1 MLGFEYPVFY
11 FFTLTPKLIEMKI
24 QNLLLYSIMLI
35 FIAACSS
42 KKTPGKKFSEAV
54 APLYDTSLK
63 PFYHGVASGDPLQD
77 RVIIWT
83 RVTPEDSATDVRVRW
98 DIATDENFSSI
109 LKSDST
115 ITNASKDYTVKVDVD
130 GLQPAQYYY
139 YRFHALGKTSVVGR
153 TKTLSADA
161 MDSLKLAIVSCSNWE
176 FGYFNPYAIIADK
189 EVDAVVH
196 LGDYIYEYATG
207 VYGDTTIGR
216 KNLPAHEIV
225 SLSDY
230 RTRYS
235 QYHLDE
241 GLRKLRMRHPLITI
255 WDDHEVANNVYTE
268 GAQNHQPEEGD
279 FNTRKAAARQAYYEW
294 LPIRESNKLYRS
306 FTFGKLADL
315 IMLDERLEGRTA
327 PADSVSA
334 PDFESDKRSMLG
346 PDQLQWFENSLTDSK
361 ATWKIIGNQV
371 LFSDL
376 DISGL
381 YKKDMPKNLDAWD
394 GYPAEKKRIE
404 QYIAENKIADILF
417 VTGDTH
423 ASWAIETFA
432 EGLKNTK
439 GKQALA
445 VELGTTS
452 VTSGNG
458 NEGKPDDSV
467 KVKEQKLLKQNPH
480 IKYLNNRDHGYL
492 LLTLYPQKAKAEWYY
507 TETLRSSSQKEIL
520 GKRFSIEKGKH
531 ILQ

>member
-1 MLGFEYPVFY
+1 
-11 FFTLTPKLIEMKI
+11 
-24 QNLLLYSIMLI
+24 
-35 FIAACSS
+35 
-42 KKTPGKKFSEAV
+42 
-54 APLYDTSLK
+54 
-63 PFYHGVASGDPLQD
+63 
-77 RVIIWT
+77 
-83 RVTPEDSATDVRVRW
+83 
-98 DIATDENFSSI
+98 
-109 LKSDST
+109 
-115 ITNASKDYTVKVDVD
+115 
-130 GLQPAQYYY
+130 
-139 YRFHALGKTSVVGR
+139 
-153 TKTLSADA
+153 
-161 MDSLKLAIVSCSNWE
+161 
-176 FGYFNPYAIIADK
+176 
-189 EVDAVVH
+189 VDAVIH

-225 SLSDY
+225 SLNDY

-279 FNTRKAAARQAYYEW
+279 FNARKAAARQAYYEW
-294 LPIRESNKLYRS
+294 MPIRESDKLYRS
-306 FTFGKLADL
+306 FSFGKLADL

-327 PADSVSA
+327 PVDSVSA

-346 PDQLQWFENSLTDSK
+346 VEQLQWFERSMKDSK
-361 ATWKIIGNQV
+361 ATWKVIGNQV

-376 DISGL
+376 NISGL
-381 YKKDMPKNLDAWD
+381 YKNDMPKNLDAWD
-394 GYPAEKKRIE
+394 GYPSEKKRIE
-404 QYIAENKIADILF
+404 QYIVENKIEDILF

-432 EGLKNTK
+432 EGLANTK

-452 VTSGNG
+452 VSSGNG

-492 LLTLYPQKAKAEWYY
+492 LLTLYPQKAKTEWFYA
-507 TETLRSSSQKEIL
+507 ETLRSISKKEIL
-520 GKRFSIEKGKH
+520 GKSFSIAQGKH

>member
-1 MLGFEYPVFY
+1 
-11 FFTLTPKLIEMKI
+11 MKI
-24 QNLLLYSIMLI
+24 RNLLLYGIALI

-42 KKTPGKKFSEAV
+42 KKTSEKKFSEVV
-54 APLYDTSLK
+54 APLYDSSLK

-77 RVIIWT
+77 RVVIWT
-83 RVTPEDSATDVRVRW
+83 RVTPEDSA
-98 DIATDENFSSI
+98 ATIQVSWEIGADENFSSV
-109 LKSDST
+109 LKSDSVS
-115 ITNASKDYTVKVDVD
+115 TNASRDYTVKVDVN
-130 GLQPAQYYY
+130 GLQPAHHYY
-139 YRFHALGKTSVVGR
+139 YRFHALGKTSPTGR

-161 MDSLKLAIVSCSNWE
+161 TDSLRFAIVSCSNWE
-176 FGYFNPYAIIADK
+176 FGYFNPYSIIADK
-189 EVDAVVH
+189 EVDAVIH

-216 KNLPAHEIV
+216 KNLPTHEIV

-235 QYHLDE
+235 QYHLDK

-279 FNTRKAAARQAYYEW
+279 FNVRKAAARQAYYEW
-294 LPIRESNKLYRS
+294 LPIRESDKLYRS
-306 FTFGKLADL
+306 FSFGKLADL

-346 PDQLQWFENSLTDSK
+346 AEQLQWFENSLKDSK
-361 ATWKIIGNQV
+361 AVWKIIGNQV

-376 DISGL
+376 NIGGL
-381 YKKDMPKNLDAWD
+381 YKNDMPKNLDAWD
-394 GYPAEKKRIE
+394 GYPSEKKRIE
-404 QYIAENKIADILF
+404 QYIAENKISDIVF

-432 EGLKNTK
+432 EGLKDTK

-452 VTSGNG
+452 VSSGNG

-467 KVKEQKLLKQNPH
+467 KVKEQKLLKLNSH

-492 LLTLYPQKAKAEWYY
+492 LLTLYPQKAKAEWFYA
-507 TETLRSSSQKEIL
+507 ETLRSISNKETL
-520 GKRFSIEKGKH
+520 GKRFIVEQGKH
-531 ILQ
+531 TLR